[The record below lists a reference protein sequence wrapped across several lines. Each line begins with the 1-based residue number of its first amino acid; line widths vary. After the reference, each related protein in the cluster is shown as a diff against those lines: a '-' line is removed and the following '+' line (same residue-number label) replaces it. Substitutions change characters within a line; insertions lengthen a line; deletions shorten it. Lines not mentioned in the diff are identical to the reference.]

1 MIEIKLV
8 IVEDDKQLLKQI
20 SRILKREI
28 SEVYSLSS
36 PEEALKRIPEI
47 HPDIILSDINMP
59 KMSGIEM
66 YKELQNK
73 NINIP
78 IILASAFTEPKY
90 FLEAIRLKV
99 KNFIIKPINVDHLLS
114 EIKNFEKEL
123 IEKKEYKTKED
134 LFVVQ
139 SRMAAMGE
147 MLTNIAHQWKQ
158 PLNTISLCA
167 SSIQLD
173 LELNPK
179 NYENEFPIYIDHIID
194 SVKYMSTTIED
205 FQDYLKPNKL
215 ETCFYL
221 KETFKKVEKLIDV
234 QCKTN
239 NITIIK
245 NITNTNFCSYQN
257 ELIQVIL
264 NILKNSIDEL
274 IKKEDLDRY
283 IFIDVYNKDKDI
295 IIEIKDNA
303 GGIDPSI
310 INLIFNPYFSTKK
323 DKGTGIGLYMS
334 KQIIENL
341 NGKIEVD
348 NSIYFYNNTNYT
360 GAIFT
365 ITLSPIKKELT
376 IELEN

>member
-59 KMSGIEM
+59 KMSGIDM

-173 LELNPK
+173 LELKPK

-221 KETFKKVEKLIDV
+221 KETFKKVEKLIDA

-274 IKKEDLDRY
+274 IKKEDLDKY

-323 DKGTGIGLYMS
+323 EKGTGIGLYMS

>member
-59 KMSGIEM
+59 NMSGIDM

-114 EIKNFEKEL
+114 EIKNFEKDL

-167 SSIQLD
+167 SSLQLD
-173 LELNPK
+173 LELKSK
-179 NYENEFPIYIDHIID
+179 NYEEEFPIYINHIMD

-274 IKKEDLDRY
+274 IKKEDLDKY

>member
-59 KMSGIEM
+59 NMSGIDM

-221 KETFKKVEKLIDV
+221 KETFKKVEKLIDA

-274 IKKEDLDRY
+274 IKKEDLDKY

-323 DKGTGIGLYMS
+323 EKGTGIGLYMS

>member
-59 KMSGIEM
+59 KMSGIDM

-73 NINIP
+73 NIDIP

-123 IEKKEYKTKED
+123 IEKKEHKTKED

-167 SSIQLD
+167 SSLQLD
-173 LELNPK
+173 LELKPK
-179 NYENEFPIYIDHIID
+179 NYEEEFPIYINHIID

-221 KETFKKVEKLIDV
+221 KETFKKVEKLIDI

-274 IKKEDLDRY
+274 IKKEDLDKY

-348 NSIYFYNNTNYT
+348 NSIYFYNNINYT

>member
-59 KMSGIEM
+59 NMSGIDM

-173 LELNPK
+173 LELKPK

-221 KETFKKVEKLIDV
+221 KETFKKVEKLIDA

-274 IKKEDLDRY
+274 IKKEDLDKY

-323 DKGTGIGLYMS
+323 EKGTGIGLYMS

>member
-59 KMSGIEM
+59 KMSGIDM

-123 IEKKEYKTKED
+123 IEKKEHKTKED

-167 SSIQLD
+167 SSLQLD
-173 LELNPK
+173 LELKPK
-179 NYENEFPIYIDHIID
+179 NYEEEFPIYINHIID

-221 KETFKKVEKLIDV
+221 KETFKKVEKLIDI

-274 IKKEDLDRY
+274 IKKEDLDKY

-348 NSIYFYNNTNYT
+348 NSIYFYNNINYT

>member
-59 KMSGIEM
+59 NMSGIDM

-173 LELNPK
+173 LELKPK
-179 NYENEFPIYIDHIID
+179 NYEDEFPIYIDHIID

-221 KETFKKVEKLIDV
+221 KETFKKVEKLIDA

-274 IKKEDLDRY
+274 IKKEDLDKY

-323 DKGTGIGLYMS
+323 EKGTGIGLYMS

>member
-59 KMSGIEM
+59 NMSGIDM

-167 SSIQLD
+167 SSLQLD
-173 LELNPK
+173 LELKPK

-221 KETFKKVEKLIDV
+221 KETFKKVEKLIDI

-274 IKKEDLDRY
+274 IKKEDLDKY